1 MFALPSSLLAACA
14 LLVSCAQSPALES
27 TPESISRQSQQRS
40 APAAVD
46 KLIPA
51 IIVRDY
57 FIVPIALDGREDR
70 VLWMLYDTGA
80 SITVID
86 GDSLQSV
93 SDWKPSQGN
102 SVNLVSATCGPAK
115 MTNLSARVRD
125 LDHISD
131 ALGYPIDGIL
141 GYSSFTGTLL
151 TLDYPAGEMRVR
163 KGELPK
169 PDGRSIFQITRKERR
184 RPFIEFELGGREEE
198 VLIDSGSGSGF
209 VLEDRRNRKFLGT
222 PVALSMMMG
231 INGPRAEKTGR
242 LDGDA
247 ELFGRSFRFP
257 AVRLTEGTELL
268 GTQVLRHF
276 SLTFDISN
284 RRVQVLGAL
293 DEHGQ
298 ALPPVL
304 PSSLWT
310 SGVLKSATSTG
321 HQVRGLLPDSPGMKA
336 GLQKGD
342 LVVEVNGVPHA
353 ERGGEP
359 IIAFRDGER
368 RWISMVIER
377 EGKRIALELDR
388 AEYIPVPAG
397 VEQAPPRYSLPQDLV
412 QQVNSEQGPSAQ
424 ELKEPASVP
433 SPDGTRRAEV
443 IRTDAGTRVR
453 VIDQFGRIL
462 GHPVLRGRN
471 LGLQWSADGRWLAFW
486 REVEQDGEMVWS
498 RWAVPANGFQPPE
511 PVPIR

>member
-1 MFALPSSLLAACA
+1 MFAFSSPLLVACA
-14 LLVSCAQSPALES
+14 LLFSCAHSPAQES
-27 TPESISRQSQQRS
+27 TQESIPPLAQQPSQSAS
-40 APAAVD
+40 HD

-57 FIVPIALDGREDR
+57 FIVPVALDGREDR

-86 GDSLQSV
+86 GESLQAV

-115 MTNLSARVRD
+115 ISHLSARVRD

-141 GYSSFTGTLL
+141 GYSTFTGTLL

-169 PDGRSIFQITRKERR
+169 PDGRTIFPLTRKERR
-184 RPFIEFELGGREEE
+184 RPFIEMELGGREEE

-209 VLEDRRNRKFLGT
+209 VLEDRRGRKFLGT

-242 LDGDA
+242 LDGEA
-247 ELFGRSFRFP
+247 ELFGRSFVMP

-276 SLTFDISN
+276 CLTFDIEN

-293 DEHGQ
+293 DEAGQ
-298 ALPPVL
+298 AMPPIR

-310 SGVLKSATSTG
+310 SGVLKSATATG
-321 HQVRGLLPDSPGMKA
+321 HQIRGLLPDSPGAKA

-342 LVVEVNGVPHA
+342 MVIEVNGVPYP

-368 RWISMVIER
+368 RWINMVVDRAGERLSIE
-377 EGKRIALELDR
+377 LER
-388 AEYIPVPAG
+388 AEYIPVPEG
-397 VEQAPPRYSLPQDLV
+397 VEPAPPRYSLPQDLV
-412 QQVNSEQGPSAQ
+412 LHVASEIGPSAA
-424 ELKEPASVP
+424 ELKEPASVM
-433 SPDGTRRAEV
+433 SPDGNRLAET
-443 IRTDAGTRVR
+443 IRTEAGTRVR
-453 VIDQFGRIL
+453 VSDQFGRIL
-462 GHPVLRGRN
+462 GHPVLRGHN

-498 RWAVPANGFQPPE
+498 RWAVPANGSQPPE

>member
-1 MFALPSSLLAACA
+1 MLVLPSSLLAACA
-14 LLVSCAQSPALES
+14 LLTSCAQSPAFES
-27 TPESISRQSQQRS
+27 TQESVPFQAQAQPAS
-40 APAAVD
+40 ATLD

-51 IIVRDY
+51 TIVRDY

-80 SITVID
+80 SITVVD
-86 GDSLQSV
+86 GESLQAV

-102 SVNLVSATCGPAK
+102 SINLVSATCGPAK
-115 MTNLSARVRD
+115 MSNISARVRD

-131 ALGYPIDGIL
+131 ALGFPIDGIL

-169 PDGRSIFQITRKERR
+169 ADGRTVFPITRKERR
-184 RPFIEFELGGREEE
+184 RPFIEFELGGRIEE

-209 VLEDRRNRKFLGT
+209 VLEDRRGRKFLGT

-247 ELFGRSFRFP
+247 ALFGRHFASP

-276 SLTFDISN
+276 ALTFDIAN

-293 DEHGQ
+293 NEQGQ
-298 ALPPVL
+298 PLPSVR

-310 SGVLKSATSTG
+310 SGVLKSATATG
-321 HQVRGLLPDSPGMKA
+321 HEVRGLLPDSPGAKA
-336 GLQKGD
+336 GLKKGD
-342 LVVEVNGVPHA
+342 LVVEVNGVPYS

-359 IIAFRDGER
+359 IIAFRDGVR
-368 RWISMVIER
+368 RWISMVVER
-377 EGKRIALELDR
+377 DGERIHLELER
-388 AEYIPVPAG
+388 AEYIPVPEGIA
-397 VEQAPPRYSLPQDLV
+397 EAPPRYSLPQDLI
-412 QQVNSEQGPSAQ
+412 QQVYSEVGPSAN
-424 ELKEPASVP
+424 ELEKPASVL
-433 SPDGTRRAEV
+433 SPDGNRRAE
-443 IRTDAGTRVR
+443 IIPTDAGTRVR
-453 VIDQFGRIL
+453 VSDQLGRIL

-486 REVEQDGEMVWS
+486 REVEQDGEKIWS

>member
-1 MFALPSSLLAACA
+1 MIARPSFLLAACA
-14 LLVSCAQSPALES
+14 LLLSCAHTPALES
-27 TPESISRQSQQRS
+27 PPQAQQS
-40 APAAVD
+40 AVAAVEQQ
-46 KLIPA
+46 IPA
-51 IIVRDY
+51 ILVRDY

-86 GDSLQSV
+86 GESLQAV
-93 SDWKPSQGN
+93 SDWKPSQGK

-115 MTNLSARVRD
+115 MSNVSARVRD

-131 ALGYPIDGIL
+131 ALGFRIDGIL
-141 GYSSFTGTLL
+141 GYSTFTGTLL

-169 PDGRSIFQITRKERR
+169 ADGRSIFQITRKERR

-209 VLEDRRNRKFLGT
+209 VLEDRRGRKFLGT
-222 PVALSMMMG
+222 PVALNMMMG

-247 ELFGRSFRFP
+247 ELFGRKFAWP

-276 SLTFDISN
+276 SLTFDIAN
-284 RRVQVLGAL
+284 RRVQVLGAR
-293 DEHGQ
+293 DEQGEP
-298 ALPPVL
+298 LPAVQ
-304 PSSLWT
+304 PSGMWT
-310 SGVLKSATSTG
+310 SGVLKSATATG
-321 HQVRGLLPDSPGMKA
+321 HSVRALLPNSPGAKA

-342 LVVEVNGVPHA
+342 LVVEVNGVPYA

-359 IIAFRDGER
+359 IIAFRDGDR
-368 RWISMVIER
+368 RWISMVVER
-377 EGKRIALELDR
+377 NGERISLELDR
-388 AEYIPVPAG
+388 AEYIPVPEG
-397 VEQAPPRYSLPQDLV
+397 VAEAPPRHSLPLDLIQHTLDEV
-412 QQVNSEQGPSAQ
+412 GPSSS
-424 ELKEPASVP
+424 ELAEPASVV
-433 SPDGTRRAEV
+433 SPDGNRRAEV
-443 IRTDAGTRVR
+443 IRTEAGTRVR
-453 VIDQFGRIL
+453 VTDQFGRIL
-462 GHPVLRGRN
+462 GHPVLRGHN

-486 REVEQDGEMVWS
+486 REVEQDGAKVWS
-498 RWAVPANGFQPPE
+498 RWAVPANGSQPPE